1 MTTSTRAL
9 EPAGQDPSAS
19 VTASEPDP
27 ELRAIDES
35 PSWPVTR
42 LAAWSLMLAL
52 GVSILAP
59 ASIASEGHEA
69 WPALVVPA
77 IAATLGARAL
87 FEGLAFASRS
97 RRGPHQL
104 LVALPPALLAAA
116 VMAGSSAV
124 VEGRVG
130 AAASGATALL
140 TALTLTAAGAA
151 RNVEVRIRLAMRR
164 VYFIGSDAARRD
176 LERELSY
183 RRDARLVGH
192 ASPTAPAEGGRL
204 AEAVRA
210 ARATVLVL
218 DNEAMRLPELIEVA
232 LQLNLAGLRIRDLAS
247 YYESEFKKVPLTELN
262 PTWFLFDIAP
272 IHRRVYR
279 VMRRVFEVLAASL
292 LLVISLPILA
302 VAAIVIKLSSAGAV
316 LYRQERVGK
325 DGVPFTLI
333 KLRTMMAA
341 SDSVSEWAQ
350 SQADRITPVG
360 RVLRRFR
367 LDEVPQL
374 WNVIAGDLALVGPR
388 PEQVP
393 IVERLE
399 HELAY
404 YKARHCIRPGI
415 TGWAQVNLGY
425 AGSAEGTVAKLQRDL
440 YYVKH
445 SRLRLDGLI
454 LWLTLRAII
463 AGRGSAA
470 RRTSNEEAAQ
480 QGTATSP

>member
-1 MTTSTRAL
+1 MTTSTPAL
-9 EPAGQDPSAS
+9 EPVAESSPSVA
-19 VTASEPDP
+19 VGAQDP

-35 PSWPVTR
+35 PFWPVTR
-42 LAAWSLMLAL
+42 LAAWSLILAL
-52 GVSILAP
+52 GVSMMAP
-59 ASIASEGHEA
+59 ASIASAGRSG
-69 WPALVVPA
+69 WPVLVVPA
-77 IAATLGARAL
+77 IAATLGARTL
-87 FEGLAFASRS
+87 FEALAFTSSS
-97 RRGPHQL
+97 RRGPRQA

-124 VEGRVG
+124 VEGHVY
-130 AAASGATALL
+130 AAATGATMILA
-140 TALTLTAAGAA
+140 AITLTAAGAA
-151 RNVEVRIRLAMRR
+151 RNVEIRIRLAMRR
-164 VYFIGSDAARRD
+164 VYFIGSDAAHHE
-176 LERELSY
+176 LERELSA
-183 RRDARLVGH
+183 RHDARLVGQ
-192 ASPTAPAEGGRL
+192 ASPIVPSEGARL

-218 DNEAMRLPELIEVA
+218 DNEAMRLPELVEVA
-232 LQLNLAGLRIRDLAS
+232 LQLNLAGVRIRDLAS

-279 VMRRVFEVLAASL
+279 VMRRAFEVLTATVL
-292 LLVISLPILA
+292 LLVSVPLLA
-302 VAAIVIKLSSAGAV
+302 VSAVAIKLSSPGTI

-333 KLRTMMAA
+333 KLRTMVAA
-341 SDSVSEWAQ
+341 LDSVSEWAQ
-350 SQADRITPVG
+350 SQDVRITSAG

-374 WNVIAGDLALVGPR
+374 WNVIAGDLSLVGPR

-399 HELAY
+399 RELPY

-425 AGSAEGTVAKLQRDL
+425 AGSVEGTVAKLQRDL
-440 YYVKH
+440 YYVKR
-445 SRLRLDGLI
+445 SGLRLDGLI
-454 LWLTLRAII
+454 LWLTLKAVI
-463 AGRGSAA
+463 AGRGTTSTG
-470 RRTSNEEAAQ
+470 RRGQ
-480 QGTATSP
+480 R